1 VTAVRHRYI
10 LIREKHNFTGASKDR
25 IGWIMPKRLI
35 EEALAG
41 IHTGPAKA
49 DSADQ
54 PPDDSGESEIESIAR
69 GIDVCIKVIGCGGA
83 GSNTVDRCTES
94 GVSGVDLCAINTD
107 AKHLLSIKAQKKL
120 LIGKMITRG
129 LGAGAKPEVGERA
142 ALENIEDIRG
152 CVKGAQI
159 VFVTAGMGGGTGT
172 SSSLV
177 VSKLAKEIRALT
189 IGVVTL
195 PFKSEGELRMR
206 NAMTGLG
213 AVAKVCDT
221 TIVVPN
227 YTLLELVPRLPV
239 QAAFKVADE
248 LLVQT
253 IAGMT
258 EMLTSAGLV
267 NVDYADL
274 KTILIEGGVS
284 LIGVGESSLRGEGRI
299 EQAVE
304 EALNSPLLGKMDL
317 RNARGAL
324 IRVVGGPDMTIEEA
338 AKAAEIVS
346 GRIRKRGRLIWGCS
360 VEKSLEGR
368 IRVLIIVTGAQSKY
382 VLMRDGEDPV
392 MSPTCEDYRGVLN
405 IPSEDDGDDDSSMFV
420 R

>member
-1 VTAVRHRYI
+1 
-10 LIREKHNFTGASKDR
+10 
-25 IGWIMPKRLI
+25 MPKRLI
-35 EEALAG
+35 EEALAE
-41 IHTGPAKA
+41 IPTGPAKDA
-49 DSADQ
+49 ADQ
-54 PPDDSGESEIESIAR
+54 PPVDSGESEIESIAR

-129 LGAGAKPEVGERA
+129 LGAGAKPEVGEKA

-227 YTLLELVPRLPV
+227 DTLLELVPRLPV

-284 LIGVGESSLRGEGRI
+284 LIGVGESSLRGEGRL

-338 AKAAEIVS
+338 AKAAELVS
-346 GRIRKRGRLIWGCS
+346 GRIMKRGRLIWGCS

-368 IRVLIIVTGAQSKY
+368 VRVLIIVTGAQSKY

-405 IPSEDDGDDDSSMFV
+405 LPSGDDGDDDSSMFV